1 MRRFSSCDLRR
12 QGGDNLTAKDD
23 STGKLMV
30 GKTLGG
36 EERQEGNITEDKT
49 KQKEQ
54 SAQVK

>member
-1 MRRFSSCDLRR
+1 MASEVRVV
-12 QGGDNLTAKDD
+12 DNFTAKDD

-30 GKTLGG
+30 KKTLG